1 MKKILFSLILISLTL
16 VSAVGATRAYFTD
29 QEVLGENSFTT
40 GTLILDVTDDEGSK
54 FTWSASGIKPGWNE
68 TKTIKIINYGSL
80 PFIARAK
87 FEMTINNID
96 DELLP
101 QAMHFYINGTDMGN
115 VYALIGSG
123 RTVSLGTIPSDSNQ
137 TYTLKLDLPATVGNE
152 VQYRNFFTNIK
163 IEATQ
168 IDNTDFIGF

>member
-1 MKKILFSLILISLTL
+1 
-16 VSAVGATRAYFTD
+16 
-29 QEVLGENSFTT
+29 
-40 GTLILDVTDDEGSK
+40 
-54 FTWSASGIKPGWNE
+54 
-68 TKTIKIINYGSL
+68 
-80 PFIARAK
+80 
-87 FEMTINNID
+87 
-96 DELLP
+96 
-101 QAMHFYINGTDMGN
+101 MHFYINGTDMGN

-168 IDNTDFIGF
+168 IYKTDFIGF